1 MTLTFDLDRGENFTI
16 WCHCKICYYEQFE
29 VFDLEMTLTFD
40 LQLNLTLTNTFLVLE
55 CASRYY
61 GKYEVFD
68 LHMTLTLVFDL
79 K

>member
-1 MTLTFDLDRGENFTI
+1 
-16 WCHCKICYYEQFE
+16 
-29 VFDLEMTLTFD
+29 MTLTFD

-68 LHMTLTLVFDL
+68 TSYDL
-79 K
+79 DLGI